1 VVFDLAKD
9 SNNREANIIKSFYFE
24 SVNKIEDA
32 LFYMERIKGK
42 KKYDEKRIIELYE
55 KIGMILK
62 KHFASI
68 STTVINNEDVN
79 IVSTKMIDFN
89 FENFYKQVKGD
100 N

>member
-1 VVFDLAKD
+1 
-9 SNNREANIIKSFYFE
+9 
-24 SVNKIEDA
+24 
-32 LFYMERIKGK
+32 MERIKGK